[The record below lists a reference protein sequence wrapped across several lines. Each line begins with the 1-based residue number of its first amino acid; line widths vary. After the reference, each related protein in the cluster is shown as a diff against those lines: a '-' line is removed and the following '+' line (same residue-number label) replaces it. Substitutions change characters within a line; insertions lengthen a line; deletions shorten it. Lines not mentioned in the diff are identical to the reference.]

1 MQKQN
6 ENPEIDKKM
15 SIKNEVDVLV
25 KNAELALKEYITFDQ
40 EKIDKIVYAM
50 SLAGLDNYMTLA
62 KMAVEETGRGVF
74 EDKMV
79 KNIFATEYIWNSIKN
94 EKTVGVVSDN
104 ELEGYEEV
112 AEPVGIVAGV
122 TPVTNPTSTTM
133 FKSLIC
139 TKARNPIIFGFHPSA
154 QKSSAAA
161 AKILRDAAIAA
172 ELRNIV
178 SNG

>member
-1 MQKQN
+1 
-6 ENPEIDKKM
+6 M

-94 EKTVGVVSDN
+94 EKQLVWF
-104 ELEGYEEV
+104 
-112 AEPVGIVAGV
+112 
-122 TPVTNPTSTTM
+122 PTMSWKDT
-133 FKSLIC
+133 KRWQSL
-139 TKARNPIIFGFHPSA
+139 SV
-154 QKSSAAA
+154 
-161 AKILRDAAIAA
+161 L
-172 ELRNIV
+172 
-178 SNG
+178 